1 MPMVSTPFTSRPHE
15 GLTFVLTFVYIVVY
29 EETIHHSVA
38 WIGVVRAAVPAEE
51 ALAEECPHAANAGF
65 FISSLSPAHGPA

>member
-1 MPMVSTPFTSRPHE
+1 MLSTPSTARPYE

-29 EETIHHSVA
+29 EETIYHSVA
-38 WIGVVRAAVPAEE
+38 WIGVVRAAVPADA
-51 ALAEECPHAANAGF
+51 ALAEECPYAANAGF